1 MTNSNNPFGHGAN
14 ATPQPTNEVLQLLH
28 LQIQALAKQV
38 DTLTQAQNILQK
50 KVVHL
55 EGLLNPNLPG
65 SAGGSAPSAESMG
78 GKPLQLDA
86 LPPLETFGYVDW
98 EQPQPSNA
106 RTPAS
111 SSPLPL
117 TPTEQPNLWDP
128 LVIQYNEDPG
138 FYEPDALPVSETP
151 ASIDRRRKYG
161 ESKLVTLG
169 PTSHPNYWVIKLSE
183 ESGYWLVP
191 KANLKVT
198 GASFD
203 TLQSLFQVQGQPT
216 QRLTLV
222 KPAAVH
228 IGQNHEWE
236 LVTQGEIR
244 FL

>member
-1 MTNSNNPFGHGAN
+1 MTNSNNPFGQGTN
-14 ATPQPTNEVLQLLH
+14 ATPQPTSEVLQLLQ

-50 KVVHL
+50 KVIHL
-55 EGLLNPNLPG
+55 EGLLNPNINIPG
-65 SAGGSAPSAESMG
+65 ISGGTSIAATASS
-78 GKPLQLDA
+78 PLQLDA

-98 EQPQPSNA
+98 EQPQPS
-106 RTPAS
+106 TPVDS
-111 SSPLPL
+111 SCPA
-117 TPTEQPNLWDP
+117 TPVAPAGQPNLWEP

-138 FYEPDALPVSETP
+138 FYEPYALPVSETP
-151 ASIDRRRKYG
+151 TSIDRRRKYG

-169 PTSHPNYWVIKLSE
+169 PTSNPNYWVIKLSD

-222 KPAAVH
+222 KPAAVQ

-236 LVTQGEIR
+236 LVTQGEIL